1 MARGRGRGSTGRGGK
16 SAIRSNN
23 NVIGN
28 VPTIPTPAIVTSQA
42 DVIDMTR
49 GRGTGQGSIGHAV
62 KSAAR
67 TNMPVRTANMPTIPT
82 PTVAPQT
89 AGDVGAPTSNH
100 GSTSPITPNHTNPT
114 TVDCN
119 LLKNAPIGYTSL
131 SKVNLITIES
141 IEKSHFYW
149 DSSITDAAV
158 RKHWQNPKCVE
169 KSKINTQNHRE
180 GKEVAAGTHTEG
192 SISIGEYRKRLFC
205 LLFISNIDHFS
216 LFLPPVLY
224 LVEIRQQVSYI
235 CMFTHMVMMENILLM
250 NVPES
255 SMKDLKK
262 YYEKKHYQ
270 NLLLIKLKHI
280 TKLPEKKRSE
290 EYLVLDLKSKATT
303 AKLCVFLVER
313 LHLQLH
319 MDRFLAYYA
328 HAMLTPAGVNY
339 EVLALMEIRKDL
351 EDSHNVLNWDESAV
365 DPCCWNMVTSSSDKF
380 VIGLLLQSNNM
391 SGSIPFELGMLPGLK
406 TINLSDNKDLSFNN
420 LSGPVPG
427 LLAKSF
433 NILGNPIICATGKE
447 PECNGTAPMPLS
459 FSLNNPHNVQP
470 SGKPKTH
477 KVALA
482 FGTSLACICLLIV
495 GFGFFLWWRQ
505 KHSKLIFFDSNEQH
519 HEEVCLGNLRRFK
532 FKEFQSTI
540 NNFSSKN
547 ILGKGGFGHVY
558 KGHLS
563 DGIIV
568 AVKRLKD
575 KNAVGGDQQFQ
586 TEVAMISLAVHRN
599 LLRLYGFRMTPTERL
614 LVYPYM
620 SNGSVASRLK
630 GDISCSQT
638 NLGLGRWGTR
648 KGVALGAA
656 RGLLFL
662 HEQCDPKIIH
672 RDVKAAN
679 MSLSSV
685 HHDYCEAV
693 VGDFGLAKLLD
704 HHDSHVTTAVRR
716 TVGHIAPEYLSTG
729 QSSDKTDVF
738 GFGILLLE
746 LVTGQRAL
754 EFGKPSNQKGAM
766 LDWISTT
773 NHLDMIP

>member
-1 MARGRGRGSTGRGGK
+1 M
-16 SAIRSNN
+16 
-23 NVIGN
+23 
-28 VPTIPTPAIVTSQA
+28 
-42 DVIDMTR
+42 
-49 GRGTGQGSIGHAV
+49 
-62 KSAAR
+62 
-67 TNMPVRTANMPTIPT
+67 
-82 PTVAPQT
+82 
-89 AGDVGAPTSNH
+89 
-100 GSTSPITPNHTNPT
+100 
-114 TVDCN
+114 
-119 LLKNAPIGYTSL
+119 NA
-131 SKVNLITIES
+131 
-141 IEKSHFYW
+141 
-149 DSSITDAAV
+149 
-158 RKHWQNPKCVE
+158 
-169 KSKINTQNHRE
+169 
-180 GKEVAAGTHTEG
+180 
-192 SISIGEYRKRLFC
+192 
-205 LLFISNIDHFS
+205 
-216 LFLPPVLY
+216 VLY
-224 LVEIRQQVSYI
+224 
-235 CMFTHMVMMENILLM
+235 
-250 NVPES
+250 
-255 SMKDLKK
+255 
-262 YYEKKHYQ
+262 
-270 NLLLIKLKHI
+270 
-280 TKLPEKKRSE
+280 
-290 EYLVLDLKSKATT
+290 YLYLFS
-303 AKLCVFLVER
+303 
-313 LHLQLH
+313 
-319 MDRFLAYYA
+319 FLACYA

-380 VIGLLLQSNNM
+380 VIGLASPSQSLSGKLSPYIHNLTHLELVLLQSNNM

-406 TINLSDNKDLSFNN
+406 TIDLSDNKKLNNNSLSGAVHVDLANTTLLANMDLSFNN

-505 KHSKLIFFDSNEQH
+505 KHNKLIFFDSNEH

-532 FKEFQSTI
+532 FKEFQSAI
-540 NNFSSKN
+540 NSFSSKN

-575 KNAVGGDQQFQ
+575 GNAVGGDQQFQ

-599 LLRLYGFRMTPTERL
+599 LLRLNGFRMTPTERL

-656 RGLLFL
+656 RGLLYL

-685 HHDYCEAV
+685 HHHDDAQSLNSTSILLDDYCEAV

-704 HHDSHVTTAVRR
+704 HHDSHVTTAVRG

-738 GFGILLLE
+738 GFGVLLLE
-746 LVTGQRAL
+746 LITGQRAL
-754 EFGKPSNQKGAM
+754 EFDMFSFGSIIVVVGGIVGVVVGDVGCAFLACTYREIVRDVFHSYLGIIKIELDPKMDLIKKELVGVTTIKREAAREGQLILTEPIAEVFGNATKDLGIGSGDCASVGGSVNDSVGDGDDDGVGNASVGHNNEHVDDAHENLFEKRVNNDDVHTSGGCGRYGGFTLFSVHTTFFVSSSSSCSACKCQECKGRHENFIKNVDALIVVVKELISNRGVISSRKLIEPFTALDVKRRKKAISKILSGINLRKITTSPSSDVEQV
-766 LDWISTT
+766 
-773 NHLDMIP
+773 